1 MNKAFKLITASF
13 LSLTLS
19 TAVLTPVTVLADDY
33 NSSVSVF
40 SNEPVTKDGYRVFLI
55 DGKMV
60 KWPADKPAPTE
71 AQIKALKQD
80 RGKWGA
86 AIKAIR
92 KGYNK
97 VPANI
102 RGYINKYLGL
112 NAILGTLDH
121 WTGWIEDGIYTACKK
136 AGMPDWMA
144 RAVAKSL
151 TMIAL

>member
-33 NSSVSVF
+33 NSSVSVS

-112 NAILGTLDH
+112 NAILGTLYEH
-121 WTGWIEDGIYTACKK
+121 EQK
-136 AGMPDWMA
+136 
-144 RAVAKSL
+144 
-151 TMIAL
+151 